1 MNDENDFLTETN
13 WNKHSIK
20 QTHQWIE
27 SHQIKSYTHVDQKS
41 IQRNCS
47 FFLSA
52 SVCFA
57 LLCVCAEMDRFY
69 DNIRIASFMSLI
81 VSSDSIVSLCLC
93 ECLDEFR
100 PFLANDLILLLKSI
114 PITEKYFA
122 FFSFLFSFH
131 SCNFPLYISFCYIF
145 FSSLYTGYWMGWDA
159 FYAFLAVLFHWIV
172 RWCQLPNHH
181 IFLPLV
187 SNSFCVKTY
196 THKSDALLLILL
208 LYYVRWFHNFSLL
221 FVLLCHSHSIEN
233 YSFIYSDVLNLSTHI
248 LATMAFEV
256 CHTKDQKRLMYNFWI
271 DIKTTFIHY
280 GAHTHTDDLMLA
292 RMWRKL

>member
-1 MNDENDFLTETN
+1 MLRSFVCVC
-13 WNKHSIK
+13 WNGPLLWQHPHRFIYVTYCFVRFHCLSLFVWMFR
-20 QTHQWIE
+20 WI
-27 SHQIKSYTHVDQKS
+27 S
-41 IQRNCS
+41 S
-47 FFLSA
+47 FFGKRPYTSTEIDTHNRKI
-52 SVCFA
+52 F
-57 LLCVCAEMDRFY
+57 
-69 DNIRIASFMSLI
+69 RIFFIFILVSFMQFSTLHF
-81 VSSDSIVSLCLC
+81 V
-93 ECLDEFR
+93 
-100 PFLANDLILLLKSI
+100 LLHI
-114 PITEKYFA
+114 F
-122 FFSFLFSFH
+122 FFSLYGILNVMLFM
-131 SCNFPLYISFCYIF
+131 P
-145 FSSLYTGYWMGWDA
+145 
-159 FYAFLAVLFHWIV
+159 FLAVLFHWIV

-280 GAHTHTDDLMLA
+280 GAHTHTDDLMLT

>member
-1 MNDENDFLTETN
+1 ML
-13 WNKHSIK
+13 
-20 QTHQWIE
+20 
-27 SHQIKSYTHVDQKS
+27 
-41 IQRNCS
+41 RS
-47 FFLSA
+47 F
-52 SVCFA
+52 V
-57 LLCVCAEMDRFY
+57 CVCAEMDRFY

-81 VSSDSIVSLCLC
+81 VSSDSFVSLCLC

-122 FFSFLFSFH
+122 FLFIFILVSFMQFSTLHFVLLH
-131 SCNFPLYISFCYIF
+131 F
-145 FSSLYTGYWMGWDA
+145 FSYLYTGYWMGC
-159 FYAFLAVLFHWIV
+159 FLCLFLAVLFHWIV

-221 FVLLCHSHSIEN
+221 FVVLCHSHSIVN

-248 LATMAFEV
+248 LVTMAFEV

-280 GAHTHTDDLMLA
+280 GAHTHTQMI
-292 RMWRKL
+292 